1 MIKGVFQ
8 AIDYSGNGSIETSE
22 FEAFLEHGSRVMHM
36 SQQITEVV
44 TSVVWPVETN
54 PSAGTVRM
62 RDLDKP
68 WLEDAL
74 RETRMENK
82 KDEEVLGEKL
92 VFNLAKQTSKG
103 LKESLGV
110 HCEMTNVANV
120 VRLAIRNENKSA
132 AEIDEMS
139 NGDEVRKAREVL
151 KAVRQFNLRKVAK
164 LLDVNVPQPATWGGR
179 SRVQT
184 SEDPAVSLRRLVK

>member
-1 MIKGVFQ
+1 
-8 AIDYSGNGSIETSE
+8 
-22 FEAFLEHGSRVMHM
+22 
-36 SQQITEVV
+36 
-44 TSVVWPVETN
+44 
-54 PSAGTVRM
+54 
-62 RDLDKP
+62 
-68 WLEDAL
+68 
-74 RETRMENK
+74 MENK

-132 AEIDEMS
+132 AEIDDMS

-164 LLDVNVPQPATWGGR
+164 LLDVNVPQPPTWGGR
-179 SRVQT
+179 SRT
-184 SEDPAVSLRRLVK
+184 TTTEDPAVSLRRLVK